1 MFSKRAAPVATRA
14 GFVIFVIF
22 AIFAT
27 GPASLA
33 RAADTYKVAGG
44 AVAVVCPLTV
54 GGSFEA
60 KTKNLS
66 GDLAPASGQPGAVG
80 GTLRVDLQTLE
91 TGIRMRDHH
100 LKTTYLEVEKG
111 PDFSVASIDD
121 IRVEKLDGKSVFSGT
136 LTLHGQRKPIT
147 GTADVQQK
155 DGRIRVQA
163 RFSLKVSD
171 FAIAAPMYLG
181 VGVRDEIQ
189 IDVNLTAVPAAAIVA
204 SVR

>member
-1 MFSKRAAPVATRA
+1 M
-14 GFVIFVIF
+14 
-22 AIFAT
+22 
-27 GPASLA
+27 
-33 RAADTYKVAGG
+33 
-44 AVAVVCPLTV
+44 CPLTV

-60 KTKNLS
+60 KTNNLS

-80 GTLRVDLQTLE
+80 GTLKVDLQTLE
-91 TGIRMRDHH
+91 TGIRMRDQH
-100 LKTTYLEVEKG
+100 LKSTYLEVEKG
-111 PDFSVASIDD
+111 RDFSLATIDD
-121 IRVEKLDGKSVFSGT
+121 IRLEKLDGKSVFSGT

-171 FAIAAPMYLG
+171 FHITAPMYLG

-189 IDVNLTAVPAAAIVA
+189 VKVNLTAVPAAAIVA
-204 SVR
+204 SIR